1 MARKMAMRPEHQQI
15 FQTLSA
21 VEAAFVEQTA
31 AKKRPLRANMEFY
44 KGVVFLALGI
54 PKEFFTATF
63 AASRVFG
70 WVAHTVEQREDNRII
85 RPSALYVGPMRPE
98 AIR

>member
-1 MARKMAMRPEHQQI
+1 
-15 FQTLSA
+15 
-21 VEAAFVEQTA
+21 
-31 AKKRPLRANMEFY
+31 MEFY

-70 WVAHTVEQREDNRII
+70 WIAHTIEQREDNRII
-85 RPSALYVGPMRPE
+85 RPSALYVGPMRSDVMG
-98 AIR
+98 

>member
-1 MARKMAMRPEHQQI
+1 
-15 FQTLSA
+15 
-21 VEAAFVEQTA
+21 
-31 AKKRPLRANMEFY
+31 MEFY

-70 WVAHTVEQREDNRII
+70 WVAHAIEQRQDNRII
-85 RPSALYVGPMRPE
+85 RPAALYVGPAPRSDS
-98 AIR
+98 